1 VPPFGWVNVPVSV
14 NIESFAGD
22 GLAVFDAW
30 AASAAVYGAW
40 GDTLPVETV
49 QNPWAGRKVPSYLE
63 ELYYRIHLYPARVDF
78 GPIVS
83 QVQTTFY
90 VWNAYFGAKMLA
102 DIDEQNA
109 EGLEMDVSA
118 PVQFKALEQRA
129 VKLTASTEGPAS
141 FEATFTFD
149 FTDANDVVFTATG
162 IRIFLLG
169 WRPQAPLV
177 ERLEWKTMRQV
188 SRSGREQRMALR
200 RVPRQSFE
208 IIVLL
213 ADQEDIV
220 RMLGGLHRWQ
230 DRAWGFPIWTEA
242 VEHTADIPIDA
253 TQITLDTS
261 NADFREGG
269 LLAIWQD
276 NRHHT
281 LATIDSI
288 VGTTVTLSSPI
299 QTAWLGPK
307 LIMPCRTVAI
317 QTAVPIREFIDE
329 LMELRLSLLVEDN
342 IELTGYT
349 PAMSYD
355 GKAVVTEPTYVEGSI
370 DRQSNA
376 LVVITDFETG
386 KAHVFSDRDF
396 ELQKQAYTVHK
407 ETRAACWAFRR
418 FLHSL
423 HGMRDAFW
431 LPTFRAE
438 LELYET
444 ATDPS
449 TSFKVQAR
457 DFVGN
462 YATGD
467 VLKNHLMAVFSDGE
481 RICRRITG
489 IATDTTWEVVTVDAP
504 FGRDLVAGQVRL
516 HWLDRV
522 RLAADAVEIRWDR
535 VDVLEAT
542 LQVEAVT
549 T

>member
-1 VPPFGWVNVPVSV
+1 MPPFGWVNVPVSV

-22 GLAVFDAW
+22 GLAAFGAW
-30 AASAAVYGAW
+30 AVSPAVYGGW
-40 GDTLPVETV
+40 GDELPVETV
-49 QNPWAGRKVPSYLE
+49 QNAWTGQKVPSYLE

-78 GPIVS
+78 GPIVN

-90 VWNAYFGAKMLA
+90 VWNAYLVAKTLA
-102 DIDEQNA
+102 AIQAQNA
-109 EGLEMDVSA
+109 EGLSMDVSA
-118 PVQFKALEQRA
+118 PAEFKSLEQKT
-129 VKLTASTEGPAS
+129 VTLTASTEGPAS

-169 WRPQAPLV
+169 WRPQAPMI

-200 RVPRQSFE
+200 RAPRQSFE
-208 IIVLL
+208 ITVLL
-213 ADQEDIV
+213 TDKEDIV

-242 VEHTADIPIDA
+242 VEHTADIQVNDS
-253 TQITLDTS
+253 QIILDTS

-269 LLAIWQD
+269 LLAIWQH
-276 NRHHT
+276 NRSHT
-281 LATIDSI
+281 IATIQSI
-288 VGTTVTLSSPI
+288 VGTTVTLDSPI
-299 QTAWLGPK
+299 QTAWTGPK

-317 QTAVPIREFIDE
+317 HQAVPIREFIED
-329 LMELRLSLLVEDN
+329 LMELRLGLLVEDN
-342 IELTGYT
+342 LELTGYT

-355 GKAVVTEPTYVEGSI
+355 GRAVVTEPTYVDGSI
-370 DRQSNA
+370 DRESNA
-376 LVVITDFETG
+376 LVVISDFETG
-386 KAHVFSDRDF
+386 KPHVFSDRDF

-407 ETRAACWAFRR
+407 EARAACWEFRR

-423 HGMRDAFW
+423 HGMRDTFW

-457 DFVGN
+457 DFVGH

-467 VLKNHLMAVFSDGE
+467 PLKNHLMAVFSDGQ

-504 FGRDLVAGQVRL
+504 FGRDLVVGQVTL